1 MRLLSV
7 YVSPH
12 AILEHARGEVKE
24 EDLRV
29 EHMIASLEENRLG
42 AEQEHERAEGIRR
55 EVEELRS
62 RQQQEL
68 EKLESQR
75 EKRLEKAEKDAS
87 AILDKARKEAEEIIS
102 DLRRLAMEEGASVKE
117 HKLIEAR
124 RRLDEAEPSP
134 RKKAAT
140 RKTAKVHGQLVLEMK

>member
-1 MRLLSV
+1 
-7 YVSPH
+7 
-12 AILEHARGEVKE
+12 
-24 EDLRV
+24 
-29 EHMIASLEENRLG
+29 MIASLEENRLG

-134 RKKAAT
+134 RKKAVT
-140 RKTAKVHGQLVLEMK
+140 RKTTKAPRTIGMEMK